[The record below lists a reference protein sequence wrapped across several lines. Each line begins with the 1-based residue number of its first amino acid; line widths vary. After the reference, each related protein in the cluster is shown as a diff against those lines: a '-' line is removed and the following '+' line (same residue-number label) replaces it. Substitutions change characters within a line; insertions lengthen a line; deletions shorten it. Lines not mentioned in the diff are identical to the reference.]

1 MKEYWND
8 VFIPFLESYQTGIFT
23 PNPDVFCNKFV
34 KFHYFKK
41 FMYDNYNIK
50 YIATG
55 HYCRVQY
62 SYNNDEN
69 DEDVHHDNNN
79 SNNNNASSNGF
90 DSGVNDYINHYH
102 HHHKVQLLR
111 GVDSYKDQSYFLSF
125 TTVCSFHVIYI

>member
-1 MKEYWND
+1 
-8 VFIPFLESYQTGIFT
+8 
-23 PNPDVFCNKFV
+23 
-34 KFHYFKK
+34 
-41 FMYDNYNIK
+41 MYDNYNIK

-69 DEDVHHDNNN
+69 DLIDEDVDHDNHYNNYNN
-79 SNNNNASSNGF
+79 SSSNGF
-90 DSGVNDYINHYH
+90 DSGVNNIDHH

-125 TTVCSFHVIYI
+125 TTV